1 MRNIPVISSWSGGKD
16 SCLACYKAIQ
26 QGYQV
31 NYLLNFA
38 SSETQR
44 CCFHGIENEIM
55 KMQAD
60 AIGISLIQKEVSNNM
75 QDYEKEFK
83 SAVNELKSCGIQGMV
98 FGDIYLDEHKE
109 WVDRVCNDMGIA
121 CIEPLWNQ
129 STESIITEFIDA
141 EFKAVIISAKSDL
154 FREEFLGRLIDYDL
168 VEELKRREICLCG
181 ENGEFHTFVVDGPI
195 FKKEIRIIESQPLF
209 IEGFWKHWSLDI
221 KKVEINT
228 KN

>member
-1 MRNIPVISSWSGGKD
+1 
-16 SCLACYKAIQ
+16 
-26 QGYQV
+26 
-31 NYLLNFA
+31 
-38 SSETQR
+38 
-44 CCFHGIENEIM
+44 
-55 KMQAD
+55 
-60 AIGISLIQKEVSNNM
+60 
-75 QDYEKEFK
+75 
-83 SAVNELKSCGIQGMV
+83 MV